1 MAPNRLINEQSPYLI
16 QHAHNPV
23 DWHPWSE
30 AAFERARAED
40 RPIFL
45 SIGYAT
51 CHWCHVMERESF
63 EDPET
68 ARHLNET
75 FICIKVDREE
85 RPDVDAVYMA
95 ACQMLT
101 GSGGWPLTIFM
112 TPDRRP
118 FFAGTYIPSRGRF
131 NRPGLIDL
139 CTQVRRIWAED
150 RDKLL
155 DSAGRIAGHI
165 GQAFAFSA
173 GEGLGVEILD
183 AAHDQ
188 MAKGFDPEHGGFGPP
203 PKFPTPHRLR
213 FLLREHRRTGS
224 PAALDMV
231 RQTLSAMRRGGIWDH
246 LGFGFHRYSTDRQW
260 LLPHFEKMLYDQAL
274 MAEACLDAF
283 GITGD
288 PAFARTADEIFTYVR
303 RDMTAES
310 GAFFAAEDADS
321 EGVEGKFYVWTI
333 DEVRAVLG
341 PEESAFWEPIFNI
354 RPDGNFT
361 DEATGHRTGANIFH
375 LTASLEDWALRL
387 ETPIEELRE
396 RWASAREALFAAR
409 EERVRPL
416 LDDKVL
422 TDWNGMMISAMAYGG
437 RLLGRPDLAEAA
449 GRAARFILTTLS
461 PAPDRLLHRYRGGEA
476 GIDATADDYAYF
488 IRGLLALYGAD
499 FDPAHIEA
507 ARALAERMM
516 ADFWDPDAGGFYL
529 TASGTGE
536 LPVRPKELYD
546 GAIPSANTV
555 MLVNLI
561 RLSRLTGEAAWEAR
575 ADDLIRAF
583 SGSVKSHPSAY
594 PELLRGVDLS
604 LTPSREVVIAGDP
617 ADEAVQA
624 MIEVAVAAPDT
635 TVMLRTPENAAALA
649 RIAPFTEALV
659 PPDGQATA
667 FVCTGFSCDRP
678 VTTPDALRNRL
689 FPSTPPHT
697 EDRS

>member
-1 MAPNRLINEQSPYLI
+1 MAPNRLIDEQSPYLI

-30 AAFERARAED
+30 AAFERARTED

-63 EDPET
+63 EDPEA

-75 FICIKVDREE
+75 FVCIKVDREE

-112 TPDRRP
+112 TPDRKP
-118 FFAGTYIPSRGRF
+118 FFAGTYIPRRSRF

-139 CTQVRRIWAED
+139 CAQVRRIWAED
-150 RDKLL
+150 RDKLT

-173 GEGLGVEILD
+173 GEGLGPEILD
-183 AAHDQ
+183 AAYHQ
-188 MAKGFDPEHGGFGPP
+188 MAKSFDPEHGGFGPP

-213 FLLREHRRTGS
+213 FLLREHSRTGS

-231 RQTLSAMRRGGIWDH
+231 RRTLSAMHRGGIWDH
-246 LGFGFHRYSTDRQW
+246 VGFGFHRYSTDRQW

-274 MAEACLDAF
+274 MAEACLNAF
-283 GITGD
+283 GITGNS
-288 PAFARTADEIFTYVR
+288 AFARTADEIFTYVL

-321 EGVEGKFYVWTI
+321 EGVEGKFYVWTVN
-333 DEVRAVLG
+333 DVRDVLG
-341 PEESAFWEPIFNI
+341 AEESAFWEPIFNL

-361 DEATGHRTGANIFH
+361 EEATGHQTGANIFH
-375 LTASLEDWALRL
+375 LTAPLEDWALRL
-387 ETPIEELRE
+387 ETPVEQLRK
-396 RWASAREALFAAR
+396 RWGSAREALFAAR
-409 EERVRPL
+409 EKRVRPL

-422 TDWNGMMISAMAYGG
+422 TDWNGMMISAMAYGA
-437 RLLGRPDLAEAA
+437 RLLDRPDLAEAA

-461 PAPDRLLHRYRGGEA
+461 PSPDRLLHRYRGGEA

-499 FDPAHIEA
+499 FDPSHIEA

-516 ADFWDPDAGGFYL
+516 ADFRDPDAGGFYL
-529 TASGTGE
+529 TAAGADE
-536 LPVRPKELYD
+536 LPVRPKSLYD

-561 RLSRLTGEAAWEAR
+561 RLSRLTGEAAWEAG
-575 ADDLIRAF
+575 ADELIRAF
-583 SGSVKSHPSAY
+583 SGSVRSHPSAY
-594 PELLRGVDLS
+594 PEFLRGVDLS

-617 ADEAVQA
+617 ADPTTQA
-624 MIEVAVAAPDT
+624 MVEVAGSVSDA
-635 TVMLRTPENAAALA
+635 TVMLRTPENADQLA
-649 RIAPFTEALV
+649 RIAPFTAALV
-659 PPDGQATA
+659 PPDGRATA

-678 VTTPDALRNRL
+678 VTSPDALRSRL
-689 FPSTPPHT
+689 SPSTPPHT
-697 EDRS
+697 ED